1 MKKLN
6 KKGFTLAELLIVVAI
21 IAVMA
26 AIAIP
31 IFTAQLGKARAA
43 TDEANIRSGYANASA
58 NLLTSNP
65 KDGTVWY
72 LNNDGTVTEATTAPT
87 TAYKTKGNSA
97 DLGTDVV
104 NIGGNTTV
112 TWTSG
117 NPVTYTAKVPDTGN
131 SSIVIAAK

>member
-72 LNNDGTVTEATTAPT
+72 LNNDGTVTEATATPT
-87 TAYKTKGNSA
+87 TAYVTKGNAA
-97 DLGTDVV
+97 DLGTAV

-117 NPVTYTAKVPDTGN
+117 KSVTYTAKVPTTGN
-131 SSIVIAAK
+131 SSIEIAAK

>member
-31 IFTAQLGKARAA
+31 IFTAQLGKAQAA

-58 NLLTSNP
+58 NALTDSTVVKGTTAWYLNP
-65 KDGTVWY
+65 DGTV
-72 LNNDGTVTEATTAPT
+72 GTASTG
-87 TAYKTKGNSA
+87 AYTTKGNSD
-97 DLGTDVV
+97 DLDKAGV
-104 NIGGNTTV
+104 NIGGTADIQ
-112 TWTSG
+112 WTSG
-117 NPVTYTAKVPDTGN
+117 KTVSYQVTTDGKIK
-131 SSIVIAAK
+131 IVIGQ

>member
-31 IFTAQLGKARAA
+31 IFTAQLGKAQAA

-58 NLLTSNP
+58 NLLTTSTATG
-65 KDGTVWY
+65 KVWY
-72 LNNDGTVTEATTAPT
+72 LNNDGTVSETSGT
-87 TAYKTKGNSA
+87 YKTKG
-97 DLGTDVV
+97 
-104 NIGGNTTV
+104 
-112 TWTSG
+112 TSG
-117 NPVTYTAKVPDTGN
+117 NLGQDANVGGTVIKWEANKSVTYTVIEDATTKAQSIKIEAK
-131 SSIVIAAK
+131 